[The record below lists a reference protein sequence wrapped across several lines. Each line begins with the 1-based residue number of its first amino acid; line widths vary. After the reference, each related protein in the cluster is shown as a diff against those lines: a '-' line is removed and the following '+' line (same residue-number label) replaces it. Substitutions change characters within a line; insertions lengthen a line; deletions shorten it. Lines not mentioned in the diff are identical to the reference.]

1 MTEPQEFSSDFDKW
15 VCSLLDM
22 LRTRYYNVSVNR
34 GSKNYTFFY
43 YITETST
50 QITSILYLVPK
61 RIDIPFHQLQADF
74 KNNQTP
80 KQILDLL

>member
-34 GSKNYTFFY
+34 GREMYYFFY
-43 YITETST
+43 CPTTGNLLLHSKCEI
-50 QITSILYLVPK
+50 
-61 RIDIPFHQLQADF
+61 IPYNQLQTDYLN
-74 KNNQTP
+74 KQTP
-80 KQILDLL
+80 KQILDLIK